1 MVVSTYEPLLYPLS
15 KSVESLEVKD
25 ECHRLVATIA
35 TWSMRCALKGKAPVT
50 GPFGEPLTKKRAER
64 GGQPLSYNGYLFAY
78 FGFRAD
84 AKARKECHKFER
96 NYQCNQICEVCL
108 AERPNKYGD
117 PALTFKNFYSDAAH
131 LLTNLTHAEYLA
143 TSNHQSPW
151 ENMPGFHV
159 KSCFRDPMHTLFLG
173 TAKDL
178 LASCLGLWC
187 RNGYI
192 EGPNLAEKLRWVSA
206 TQREY
211 CKAAGL
217 RATFKTFTPANTN
230 LDKRSEFPEIG
241 SAFKAATIK
250 TSIWFFTKLS
260 SEIAASNPEVLV
272 EKMLFFSYILPKC
285 FFSGT
290 IL

>member
-1 MVVSTYEPLLYPLS
+1 MPSASGNNSYLVNAMR
-15 KSVESLEVKD
+15 LERQGS
-25 ECHRLVATIA
+25 CY
-35 TWSMRCALKGKAPVT
+35 WSIWRTLD
-50 GPFGEPLTKKRAER
+50 KKRAER

-131 LLTNLTHAEYLA
+131 LLTSLTHAEYLA

-192 EGPNLAEKLRWVSA
+192 EGPNLAEQLRWVSA

-250 TSIWFFTKLS
+250 TSIWFFAKLS

-272 EKMLFFSYILPKC
+272 EKMLFFSYILPK
-285 FFSGT
+285 
-290 IL
+290 